1 MRVKKQGETDVGKKG
16 GRKREGDRKENGK
29 VEERDD
35 GGKRK
40 KIRLWN
46 VHF

>member
-1 MRVKKQGETDVGKKG
+1 MDVGKKG

-35 GGKRK
+35 GGKREK
-40 KIRLWN
+40 KLDFGMSTFN
-46 VHF
+46 LKM